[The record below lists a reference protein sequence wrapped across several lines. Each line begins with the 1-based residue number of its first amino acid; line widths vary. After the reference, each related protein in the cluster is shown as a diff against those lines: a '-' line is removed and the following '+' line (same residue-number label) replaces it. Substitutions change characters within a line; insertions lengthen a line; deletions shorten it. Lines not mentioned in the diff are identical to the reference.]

1 MVEAADA
8 EEEEGGEGG
17 RVLPFNLSCSPVI
30 FYSTNSIAAG
40 LLLLAHWK
48 LTFSFLFLLLFR
60 LLRIADR
67 PTIQVNKILGS
78 FLVLS

>member
-8 EEEEGGEGG
+8 EEEEEGGEGG

-40 LLLLAHWK
+40 LQLLRHWK
-48 LTFSFLFLLLFR
+48 LTFSFSSSSSSSSAMQTDQQF
-60 LLRIADR
+60 
-67 PTIQVNKILGS
+67 K
-78 FLVLS
+78 

>member
-8 EEEEGGEGG
+8 EEEEEGG

-40 LLLLAHWK
+40 LQLLRHWK
-48 LTFSFLFLLLFR
+48 LTFSFSSSSSAMQTDQQF
-60 LLRIADR
+60 
-67 PTIQVNKILGS
+67 K
-78 FLVLS
+78 